1 MDEIYKFFRKVISI
15 DRINRIIKAV
25 WNCFIS
31 SCTLSFILLFLSE
44 DKSYFYE

>member
-1 MDEIYKFFRKVISI
+1 MNVLYKFFRRIINI

-31 SCTLSFILLFLSE
+31 SCTLSFILLFFSE